1 MTADGVYMM
10 YMMHVHMCTHGPPS
24 SEARSRGKTS
34 KTPVYLYLGTK
45 RAGSCKARYS
55 DKALRGAPALFEGA
69 AGALPRDERRFGAR
83 PLRTSV
89 LLPPLTPI
97 PTALRA
103 LAAANTHMSA
113 TGRND
118 AESAAV
124 EAMLG
129 FDGGGGGGEE
139 EEEEGAE
146 AALVSMASGENGTAV
161 VRPPHAP

>member
-1 MTADGVYMM
+1 M
-10 YMMHVHMCTHGPPS
+10 YTCVHTVLPP
-24 SEARSRGKTS
+24 RKLGRGKTS
-34 KTPVYLYLGTK
+34 KTPVYLYLE

>member
-1 MTADGVYMM
+1 
-10 YMMHVHMCTHGPPS
+10 
-24 SEARSRGKTS
+24 
-34 KTPVYLYLGTK
+34 
-45 RAGSCKARYS
+45 
-55 DKALRGAPALFEGA
+55 
-69 AGALPRDERRFGAR
+69 
-83 PLRTSV
+83 
-89 LLPPLTPI
+89 
-97 PTALRA
+97 
-103 LAAANTHMSA
+103 MSA